1 MQCQNLWGATKAVVR
16 WKGIVL
22 NAYRKKKALTQIN
35 NQCFQLKNLEKEN
48 QNKSKA
54 NRRKETN
61 D

>member
-1 MQCQNLWGATKAVVR
+1 MERYSFKCL
-16 WKGIVL
+16 
-22 NAYRKKKALTQIN
+22 YSKKKTLTQIN
-35 NQCFQLKNLEKEN
+35 NQCFQLKNLEKEK